1 MGNRLTKITTRTG
14 DDGQTGL
21 ADGRRIPKCDPRIE
35 AIGAVDE
42 TNSALGVVLSTPG
55 VPPALAQ
62 VLVRV
67 QHELF
72 DLGAELSLP
81 QHHAIG
87 TSQIA
92 HLEQALE
99 RFNADL
105 PPLREFV
112 LPGGTPAAAHCH
124 VARAICRRAER
135 CAWVLVER
143 EVLRAEVPRYLNRLS
158 DLLFVAART
167 LARQAGGREILWQS
181 PRVRSDGPAE

>member
-14 DDGQTGL
+14 DGGRTGL
-21 ADGRRIPKCDPRIE
+21 ADGRRIAKIDPRIE

-81 QHHAIG
+81 QHHAIDA
-87 TSQIA
+87 THIA
-92 HLEQALE
+92 RIEQALE
-99 RFNADL
+99 RLNADL
-105 PPLREFV
+105 PPLREFI

-124 VARAICRRAER
+124 VARATCRRAER
-135 CAWVLVER
+135 RVWVLVEC
-143 EVLRAEVPRYLNRLS
+143 EGLRTEVPCYLNRLS

-167 LARQAGGREILWQS
+167 LARQAGGQEALWQS
-181 PRVRSDGPAE
+181 PRMRSDGPAE